1 MVKNRS
7 PNIFWKHCMHCSC
20 GHIDADTFILSYAF
34 SSSCNPS
41 CSLQVYVLECIT
53 TPSYSF
59 FHFPSLFF
67 NVQAAKSLQK
77 AILPAFSRSHNVG
90 LKCAAPEMIVMVLQ
104 ALSNLPDAE
113 TIICPLLKV
122 KSKM

>member
-7 PNIFWKHCMHCSC
+7 PNIFWKHCTHCSC
-20 GHIDADTFILSYAF
+20 CHIDADTFILSYAF

-41 CSLQVYVLECIT
+41 CSLQVYVLKCVT

-59 FHFPSLFF
+59 CHFLSFF
-67 NVQAAKSLQK
+67 YVQAAKPLQK
-77 AILPAFSRSHNVG
+77 TILPAFSRCHSVA
-90 LKCAAPEMIVMVLQ
+90 LKCAGPEMVARVLQ
-104 ALSNLPDAE
+104 ALPHE
-113 TIICPLLKV
+113 ETTIICPLLKV